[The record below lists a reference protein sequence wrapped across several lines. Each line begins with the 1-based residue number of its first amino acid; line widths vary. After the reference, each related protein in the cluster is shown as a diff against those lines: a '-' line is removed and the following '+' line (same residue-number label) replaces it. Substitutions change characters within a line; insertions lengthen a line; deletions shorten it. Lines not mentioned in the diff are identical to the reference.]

1 LEIRLIQK
9 LCVIYFD
16 SVNIWWG
23 PLLSQLDD
31 VDVACDGMEEGTSD
45 EWLPLL
51 QQWSKKI
58 IMTLSELDIKE
69 IDVVGKTFEPRS
81 ADSIGTIPRSGLNSM
96 DIPYEVASVVKRGFI
111 DKDGVLIRKAQVITY
126 KEGQVL

>member
-1 LEIRLIQK
+1 M
-9 LCVIYFD
+9 IYFD